1 LHRCVRRAPRR
12 AARVAPRPFGGSIPG
27 EQEPVRAFTLS
38 DDLRLFA
45 TTFVAGFLF
54 VSIVIA

>member
-1 LHRCVRRAPRR
+1 
-12 AARVAPRPFGGSIPG
+12 
-27 EQEPVRAFTLS
+27 VRAFTLS